1 MFKATFSCFV
11 SQDALLRFVF
21 EKFLTF
27 FFSLFFARLLEERDR
42 LEKDQVEFQVE
53 ISITRDFSKK
63 SEDILEQFG
72 DFKPNNIGITS
83 MKVDSRIV
91 MILYA
96 VYDYSNVLFS
106 SFFGVWAST
115 IGFQTQIRC
124 ITFENCPNFQLKM
137 GILQ

>member
-27 FFSLFFARLLEERDR
+27 FFAFFARLLEERDR

-106 SFFGVWAST
+106 SFFGV
-115 IGFQTQIRC
+115 
-124 ITFENCPNFQLKM
+124 
-137 GILQ
+137 